1 VRLSVQV
8 SLFGLVPKVVDRRL
22 LLTAHLFS
30 DTGMQTQIFAK
41 LRDTEV
47 IKTIVRNFRDDDIVT
62 YTAALTYYLFF
73 SIFPF
78 TLFLIALLGFF
89 ELSDFFTWLRK
100 QSEILFTPEMTQQV
114 DDLLVQLQQRKQAL
128 LSFGT
133 ILTLWAAS
141 SGMRAAMRAMNAV
154 HDVKES
160 RPFWKRYFL
169 SILYTV
175 AIGVVLT
182 VATALVLVG
191 PKTMDWLA
199 GTLGVLP
206 DYAVFQ
212 TFWWIRW
219 PVVAILLVLAISTIY
234 HIGPDVKH
242 KFRLLTPGA
251 LLAVAVWIASS
262 VAFDHY
268 VDKVVNYNAMF
279 GSVGA
284 VIVFLLYLFISSL
297 VLLLGAEIDAAVR
310 HHSKGDTPSG

>member
-1 VRLSVQV
+1 
-8 SLFGLVPKVVDRRL
+8 
-22 LLTAHLFS
+22 
-30 DTGMQTQIFAK
+30 MQSQMFAK

-47 IKTIVRNFRDDDIVT
+47 IKTVVRNSRDDDIVT

-89 ELSDFFTWLRK
+89 ELSDFFTWLRR
-100 QSEILFTPEMTQQV
+100 QSEILFTPEMTKQL
-114 DDLLVQLQQRKQAL
+114 DDLLIQLQQRRQAL

-133 ILTLWAAS
+133 VLTLWAAS

-154 HDVKES
+154 YDVKES
-160 RPFWKRYFL
+160 RPIWKRYSL
-169 SILYTV
+169 SVLYTV

-182 VATALVLVG
+182 IASVLVLVSAE
-191 PKTMDWLA
+191 TLDWL
-199 GTLGVLP
+199 GSTLGVLP
-206 DYAVFQ
+206 EHGVFQ
-212 TFWWIRW
+212 TLWWIRW

-234 HIGPDVKH
+234 HVGPDVKH
-242 KFRLLTPGA
+242 PYRLFTPGS

-268 VDKVVNYNAMF
+268 VTKIVNYNAMF

-284 VIVFLLYLFISSL
+284 VIVLLLYLFILSL

-310 HHSKGDTPSG
+310 HHSNGTIPPAEAARPRKSNQS